1 MRFSCV
7 AEKLP
12 FLKVGSFLVSGYD
25 PTVDFVRAKGR
36 SLNDGL
42 KKEEQADMRAYMALV
57 ENVLVNAEAG

>member
-1 MRFSCV
+1 M
-7 AEKLP
+7 
-12 FLKVGSFLVSGYD
+12 SGYD
-25 PTVDFVRAKGR
+25 PTVEFIRAKGR